1 VPVPI
6 PQDCRDGF
14 LMAYWRRP
22 HAYLDPA
29 VRANIS
35 VFSLLPQAEIDA
47 MVVSLRADLESG
59 VWERRNAE
67 LLELDE
73 FDFGYRVI
81 VAE

>member
-1 VPVPI
+1 
-6 PQDCRDGF
+6 
-14 LMAYWRRP
+14 
-22 HAYLDPA
+22 
-29 VRANIS
+29 
-35 VFSLLPQAEIDA
+35 

-59 VWERRNAE
+59 AWERRNAE